1 MLWFDNYKINNTN
14 NLQEI
19 ADRIET
25 HTHILVD
32 IQMQLIFQVQKA
44 IFICLLFLILSATDI
59 QKVNKRR
66 TDLVDKLVR

>member
-66 TDLVDKLVR
+66 TDLVDNLVR

>member
-1 MLWFDNYKINNTN
+1 VLWFDNYKINNTN